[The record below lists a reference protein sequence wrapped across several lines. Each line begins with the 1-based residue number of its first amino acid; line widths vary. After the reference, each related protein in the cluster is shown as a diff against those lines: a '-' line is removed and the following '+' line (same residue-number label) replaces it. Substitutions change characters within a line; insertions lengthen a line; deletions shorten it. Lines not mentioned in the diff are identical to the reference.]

1 MRPEGASGV
10 HLPHTGPIGGAKHPK
25 EAGMTEIIVALDG
38 LSYQEA
44 EEKKILDHLAKARAK
59 GMIWGV
65 KINDMLYTGDAAR
78 ILSDL
83 NKVHG
88 LGVLAD
94 VKLHDIPSS
103 IENTLSRLV
112 AAGASIVTVHCAA
125 NYRPK
130 DETLAGRIAGVTGLT
145 SFTDLEVKWIYDKN
159 AGEVARAFGDIALM
173 NRYGY
178 VMSSVKGLG
187 YFEENP
193 LKKIC
198 TGIRPHWHPY
208 RDDQVRVASVKDA
221 VRSGADY
228 IVIGRPVID
237 SGDIPGAIEK
247 IYSETT

>member
-1 MRPEGASGV
+1 MA
-10 HLPHTGPIGGAKHPK
+10 HTGPNGGTRHPR

-44 EEKKILDHLAKARAK
+44 EQKKILDYLAKAREK

-65 KINDMLYTGDAAR
+65 KINDMLYSGDAAR

-103 IENTLSRLV
+103 IENSIVRLV
-112 AAGASIVTVHCAA
+112 CAGASIVTVHCAA

-130 DETLAGRIAGVTGLT
+130 DETLACRIAGVTGLT
-145 SFTDLEVKWIYDKN
+145 SFTDLEVRWIYDKN
-159 AGEVARAFGDIALM
+159 TEEVAKAFADIALM

-178 VMSSVKGLG
+178 VMCSVKGLS
-187 YFEENP
+187 YFEDNP

-198 TGIRPHWHPY
+198 TGIRPHWHPH

-221 VRSGADY
+221 VRSGADF

-247 IYSETT
+247 IHSETT